1 MIETKPRINRGNRG
15 QLFRATWLSS
25 ARCGE
30 TFRRTTERVECSAKC
45 TWQWPRTGLNL
56 FQILPTSWRDHEQ
69 WTKDPKNVAV
79 VLSERWEKPNHVK
92 KVQHIGSKKI
102 VHCSW
107 SRHDVG
113 RIWKRFRP
121 VRGHCHVHLAE
132 HSTRSVVLLNVS
144 LHRAD
149 ESQVARNSCPR
160 LPRLILGLVSF
171 MSLSC

>member
-25 ARCGE
+25 ARCSE

-79 VLSERWEKPNHVK
+79 VLSERFVHAKIRGGGGGHFSIMVYRGVMTK
-92 KVQHIGSKKI
+92 FSFVCFTYHIEISQRTGQSDLFI
-102 VHCSW
+102 DWTTCMSNMSSPSATQSFWW
-107 SRHDVG
+107 SAVFGG
-113 RIWKRFRP
+113 RNACIT
-121 VRGHCHVHLAE
+121 CTYDLA
-132 HSTRSVVLLNVS
+132 
-144 LHRAD
+144 
-149 ESQVARNSCPR
+149 
-160 LPRLILGLVSF
+160 
-171 MSLSC
+171 